1 MVALDD
7 RIVVYIVEGMYGGE
21 DGFAAGHVEE
31 MEPAVVLELISVVFV
46 GVELVRNLQQNRCA
60 VLAVDVARI
69 NVLRISV
76 GCVDAR
82 VIEVVVDVVEVDFM
96 PFVAAE
102 GDAVVIG
109 TVYPSP
115 FTGVVI

>member
-1 MVALDD
+1 MAA
-7 RIVVYIVEGMYGGE
+7 RGGADE
-21 DGFAAGHVEE
+21 VLIGAGRHLEVHHLAAG
-31 MEPAVVLELISVVFV
+31 VVFV
-46 GVELVRNLQQNRCA
+46 GVELVCNLQQYRCA

-82 VIEVVVDVVEVDFM
+82 VIEIVVDVVEIDFM
-96 PFVAAE
+96 PFVTAE

-115 FTGVVI
+115 LTGVAIR